1 MIGPVQRAGVVGAG
15 AMGAGIAQVAAQAG
29 ARVSVTDVS
38 EDALARGRTGVEKA
52 LADQVRKGRL
62 EQAAADAVLGRIVW
76 STDLAAHADA
86 DLVVEAVVE
95 DPGVKAALFAGLEG
109 LVRPEAI
116 LATNTSSLSVT
127 ALARGL
133 ARPGRF
139 VGMHFF
145 NPAPV
150 MKLVEVVSGAATD
163 PAVAEAVFA
172 AAKAW
177 GKTPVRVRDVPGFI
191 VNRVAR
197 PFYGEGLRAWGEG
210 VGEPADIDHALKVCA
225 GFRMGPLELADLI
238 GHDVNSAVARS
249 VYDACFGRTRF
260 APQQAQLEL
269 VAAGRLGRKSGSGVY
284 DYGGDLPAPRFVE
297 AAPVAG
303 DEAAFARLA
312 AGETVRADDVVVARA
327 DGRSAAAWAAEHG
340 APVALIDWTRDLNA
354 VETVVFAASDERA
367 RDAAAGLAAAAG
379 KRALR
384 LRDRP
389 GGLVLRTLAQ
399 LANGAADAV
408 RDRVAEPADIDRAM
422 LFGANYPQ
430 GPLAWAD
437 QVGAGFVVRAL
448 DGIAQET
455 GEEMYRPCEVL
466 RRAAFLSRPLL
477 ETAA

>member
-1 MIGPVQRAGVVGAG
+1 MSGSVRRAGVVGAG

-29 ARVSVTDVS
+29 VRVSVTDLS
-38 EDALARGRTGVEKA
+38 EDALARGRAGVEKA

-76 STDLAAHADA
+76 STDLAVHADA

-95 DPGVKAALFAGLEG
+95 DQAVKAALFARLEE
-109 LVRPEAI
+109 LVGPEAI

-127 ALARGL
+127 GLARGL
-133 ARPGRF
+133 ARPDRF

-163 PAVAEAVFA
+163 PAAADAVFA

-177 GKTPVRVRDVPGFI
+177 DKTAVRVRDVPGFI

-238 GHDVNSAVARS
+238 GHDVNAAVARS
-249 VYDACFGRTRF
+249 IYDAYFGRTRF
-260 APQQAQLEL
+260 VPQQAQLAL
-269 VAAGRLGRKSGSGVY
+269 VEAGRLGRKTGSGVY
-284 DYGGDLPAPRFVE
+284 AYGGQPPAPRFVE
-297 AAPVAG
+297 AAPVSNGA
-303 DEAAFARLA
+303 AAFTRLA
-312 AGETVRADDVVVARA
+312 AGETVLAGEVLIAPA
-327 DGRSAAAWAAEHG
+327 DGRSAGARAAEHG
-340 APVALIDWTRDLNA
+340 GPVALIDWTRDLSA
-354 VETVVFAASDERA
+354 SETTVFAASDERA
-367 RDAAAGLAAAAG
+367 QEAAAGLAAAAG
-379 KRALR
+379 KQALL

-437 QVGAGFVVRAL
+437 QVGAGFAVRVL
-448 DGIAQET
+448 DNLAHET
-455 GEEMYRPCEVL
+455 GEEMYRPGEVL
-466 RRAAFLSRPLL
+466 RRAAVTGRPLL
-477 ETAA
+477 QP